1 MRRSSSA
8 ALALLSSTFL
18 FGVGAAHADWRMTE
32 VTGRV
37 RVTLPGQETINGT
50 ANLTLPAGADV
61 TTAAGARAVLVDGP
75 KRIVVGPN
83 SRMTVAAGQP
93 EGMTRIVQNLGSI
106 LFQVDKQARPHF
118 RVDTPL
124 LAAVVKGT
132 TFTVSISAVSDSVH
146 VAEGLVGVSPQNGGA
161 GSDIPAGVTGQV
173 LRSAP
178 DQVGVIAPSETP
190 PPVADTVA
198 PPLDYSEATEGLAAG
213 PGDAPSTAMAGP
225 PNAAS
230 PDAPEAPGTAPGAPA
245 ADVASAV
252 AAARSNAVAFAQ
264 PAAPPPLPPQADNP
278 NAGGG
283 NNPDAGGGNPN
294 AGGGNPNAGGGNPN
308 AGGGNPNAGGGNPN
322 AGGGNP
328 NAGGGNP
335 NAGGGN
341 PNAGGGSPNAG
352 GGNPNAGGGNPN
364 AGGDTPNAGGGNPN
378 AGGGNPNAG
387 GGGNSN
393 AGGGGR
399 GANN

>member
-37 RVTLPGQETINGT
+37 RVTLPGQGAINGA

-93 EGMTRIVQNLGSI
+93 EGMTRIVQDLGSI

-190 PPVADTVA
+190 PPVAETVA

-230 PDAPEAPGTAPGAPA
+230 PGAPEAAGTAPGAPA

-264 PAAPPPLPPQADNP
+264 PAAPPALPPQADNP

-283 NNPDAGGGNPN
+283 NPNAGGGNPNAGGGSSNAGGDNPN

-328 NAGGGNP
+328 NAGGASSNT
-335 NAGGGN
+335 
-341 PNAGGGSPNAG
+341 
-352 GGNPNAGGGNPN
+352 
-364 AGGDTPNAGGGNPN
+364 GGDNPNAGGGNPN

>member
-37 RVTLPGQETINGT
+37 RVTLPGQEAISGT
-50 ANLTLPAGADV
+50 VNLTLPAGADV

-93 EGMTRIVQNLGSI
+93 EGMTRIVQDLGSI

-190 PPVADTVA
+190 PPVAETVA

-213 PGDAPSTAMAGP
+213 PGDAPASAAMAAP
-225 PNAAS
+225 PTAAS
-230 PDAPEAPGTAPGAPA
+230 PGAPEATGMAPGAPT

-264 PAAPPPLPPQADNP
+264 PAAPPPLPPQAD
-278 NAGGG
+278 
-283 NNPDAGGGNPN
+283 NPN

-328 NAGGGNP
+328 NAGGDN
-335 NAGGGN
+335 
-341 PNAGGGSPNAG
+341 PNAG
-352 GGNPNAGGGNPN
+352 GGNPNAGGGNP
-364 AGGDTPNAGGGNPN
+364 DAGGGNPN